1 MKAKWNV
8 LGFAGAEATWPMLY
22 LAVILGRQTW
32 GEMEGKEECGV
43 RSRPDDVGL
52 SFMFVPASL

>member
-1 MKAKWNV
+1 MP
-8 LGFAGAEATWPMLY
+8 GFAGAEATWPMLY

-52 SFMFVPASL
+52 GFVFVPGSL